1 MEKLYRYVILCCIG
15 TMFAIHIIGLVGN
28 SEDTQIMKREGKM
41 IKRLYGLNVAVKDLA
56 SATQKYEKL
65 LNIKSKHMNGSVF
78 DVDGVAIH
86 LIASLT
92 NDTSVAK
99 FLEKKGDGVFLIT
112 LEVSDI
118 ENEMERMKKEGA
130 IFVSDKV
137 FTGGF
142 GKVNFIHPKSVNGI
156 QIEILEPS
164 KK

>member
-1 MEKLYRYVILCCIG
+1 MV
-15 TMFAIHIIGLVGN
+15 
-28 SEDTQIMKREGKM
+28 KRF
-41 IKRLYGLNVAVKDLA
+41 YGFNIAVKDLV
-56 SATQKYEKL
+56 SATEKYEKL
-65 LNIKSKHMNGSVF
+65 LNIKAKHMAENEFAFPGLNGSIF
-78 DVDGVAIH
+78 DVDGVSIH

-99 FLEKKGDGVFLIT
+99 FLEKKGDGIFLIT
-112 LEVSDI
+112 FEVSDI

-130 IFVSDKV
+130 VFVSEKL
-137 FTGGF
+137 FSGNF